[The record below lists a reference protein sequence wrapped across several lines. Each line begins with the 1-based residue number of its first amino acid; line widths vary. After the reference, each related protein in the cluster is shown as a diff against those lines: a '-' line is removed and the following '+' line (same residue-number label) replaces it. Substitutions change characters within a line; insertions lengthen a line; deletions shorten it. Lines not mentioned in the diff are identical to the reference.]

1 MVDASRE
8 DERDYRAGCAAHGGS
23 ARAWFEA
30 AAAAVVARML
40 QQDGGAAV
48 SPDVIRSGVRG
59 LWEAAEAIGWPPPL
73 PAGSTR
79 RAGETPGAALEPR
92 VLTVAA
98 GVVNEA
104 ERARLLPV
112 IRQLL
117 KACVYPEFT
126 ECRDSY
132 RATGSEGRCSRQQPA
147 VAAARISG
155 SPCIDCPYFVTR
167 TEPEHEALLREGW
180 IGGPGEGF
188 DRSPS
193 VFLPKDFRPLR
204 RFLWLRS
211 RFGSA

>member
-1 MVDASRE
+1 MAGTCPE
-8 DERDYRAGCAAHGGS
+8 DEREYRAGCAAHGGS

-30 AAAAVVARML
+30 EVRTIVARML
-40 QQDGGAAV
+40 HQDGGPAV
-48 SPDVIRSGVRG
+48 SPGVIEAGICG

-73 PAGSTR
+73 SAGVTR

-92 VLTVAA
+92 AVAA
-98 GVVNEA
+98 VAGVEGEA
-104 ERARLLPV
+104 ERTRLLPV

-132 RATGSEGRCSRQQPA
+132 RAAGVDGRCSRQQPT

-155 SPCIDCPYFVTR
+155 SPCVDCPYFVTL
-167 TEPEHEALLREGW
+167 PQPDHEALLRAGW
-180 IGGPGEGF
+180 IGAAAGALRP
-188 DRSPS
+188 DSS
-193 VFLPKDFRPLR
+193 VFLPKDFRALR